1 VVVGVA
7 SLIAWNAYRE
17 RRWEN
22 ADQNVAVLDLRTPVV
37 TRAPGS
43 ASVVAHRE
51 TKGTKRPHKVER

>member
-37 TRAPGS
+37 TPAPRS
-43 ASVVAHRE
+43 ASVAHRE
-51 TKGTKRPHKVER
+51 PKGTKRPRKVER